1 MAFRRIDRRGRE
13 LICIC
18 TFCPVLREH
27 YRLGLPKPGQ
37 YEPVLSSDDLK
48 YGGSGTE
55 LLTVTAEREPMHG
68 LQYSGEFTLAPLSA
82 MFYQRKTTP
91 RAKRKR

>member
-1 MAFRRIDRRGRE
+1 M
-13 LICIC
+13 
-18 TFCPVLREH
+18 
-27 YRLGLPKPGQ
+27 
-37 YEPVLSSDDLK
+37 LSSDDLK

-91 RAKRKR
+91 RAKRKG